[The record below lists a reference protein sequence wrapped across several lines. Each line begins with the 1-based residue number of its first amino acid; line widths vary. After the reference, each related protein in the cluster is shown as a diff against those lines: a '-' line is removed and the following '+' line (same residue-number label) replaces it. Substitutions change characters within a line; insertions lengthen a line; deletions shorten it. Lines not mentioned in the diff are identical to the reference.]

1 MHACAEQENQ
11 PVNCCAMLC
20 LGAGSLLF
28 IAMQDPSP
36 FSSTKGCEA
45 SSGHASLLSEEGS
58 GVRVEGLG
66 LRVEGGGVRGEL
78 RPRKLPVRG
87 GLRVEG

>member
-1 MHACAEQENQ
+1 ME
-11 PVNCCAMLC
+11 
-20 LGAGSLLF
+20 
-28 IAMQDPSP
+28 
-36 FSSTKGCEA
+36 GCEA

-78 RPRKLPVRG
+78 RPRKLPVGG